1 MGMEPI
7 VCLGTMF
14 VWTIDGE
21 ARCAGFDETGAL
33 FGGAYALVFV
43 GLLAVLFSLPS
54 SWVLGALGIVVT
66 LCMGCR
72 YSIRIGPDGIRLT
85 LYRFW
90 FVPIHRRHSLL
101 DASIDLHHDLDVAE
115 FRGLVIREPYA
126 DPGFD
131 NESDVFGPRFG
142 QTRLVRLHRE
152 LVDALEAMR
161 AAAANVAVPPELR
174 NFMLGPQMG
183 AFDLVRAMRDDRGR
197 LRRVRSVSP
206 VYIGELEIPPGSMFH
221 FNEDRFLD
229 PRREDRLHEV
239 VLGAPIPL
247 LGNTIRQGASLVFTP
262 SGRLS
267 SLRGAFKSKVEIDGT
282 WVNGR
287 DVLSFNEEGELMGFT
302 LAKDG
307 CAAGLR
313 FPIGSRFQ
321 CWPGDEFLPT
331 RWTVRLG
338 GSLQLPDITLRA
350 GESIELSDDISRI
363 TAIWPCH
370 DVKAHRLV
378 VRAGIVPIPLRKD
391 GRIDL
396 AGCLK
401 NGILRPREEAE
412 VQRSY

>member
-1 MGMEPI
+1 
-7 VCLGTMF
+7 MF
-14 VWTIDGE
+14 VWTTDGE
-21 ARCAGFDETGAL
+21 THCAGFDETGAL
-33 FGGAYALVFV
+33 FGGAFALVFG
-43 GLLAVLFSLPS
+43 GLLAVLLSLPS
-54 SWVLGALGIVVT
+54 LWGLGVLGIVVT
-66 LCMGCR
+66 LCVGCR

-90 FVPIHRRHSLL
+90 LVPVHRRHSLL
-101 DASIDLHHDLDVAE
+101 DANIDLHHDLDVAE
-115 FRGLVIREPYA
+115 LRGLVIRELYA

-142 QTRLVRLHRE
+142 QTRLVRLHAR
-152 LVDALEAMR
+152 LVNALEAMR
-161 AAAANVAVPPELR
+161 AAAANAPVPPELR
-174 NFMLGPQMG
+174 NFKLGPQMG
-183 AFDLVRAMRDDRGR
+183 AFDLVRAIRDDRGR

-206 VYIGELEIPPGSMFH
+206 VYLGEVEVPPGSMFH

-239 VLGAPIPL
+239 VLGGPIPL
-247 LGNTIRQGASLVFTP
+247 LGKTVRPGASFVFAP

-267 SLRGAFKSKVEIDGT
+267 SLRGAFESEVEIDGT

-307 CAAGLR
+307 RAAGRR

-321 CWPGDEFLPT
+321 CWPGDDLLPT

-338 GSLQLPDITLRA
+338 GPLELPDITLRA
-350 GESIELSDDISRI
+350 GESIELSDDTSRI
-363 TAIWPCH
+363 TGIWPRH
-370 DVKAHRLV
+370 DVKAHGLV

-401 NGILRPREEAE
+401 SGILRPREGAEA
-412 VQRSY
+412 QRGY